1 MLKSLRHRACNPAPG
16 LPVSLEE
23 EGDHRPD
30 EMCCTDITFVPVKN
44 GFGCLVAVIDQVLRR
59 RLPGSM
65 DTHDCVKALK
75 TLESLNA

>member
-1 MLKSLRHRACNPAPG
+1 
-16 LPVSLEE
+16 
-23 EGDHRPD
+23 
-30 EMCCTDITFVPVKN
+30 MCCTDITFVPVKN